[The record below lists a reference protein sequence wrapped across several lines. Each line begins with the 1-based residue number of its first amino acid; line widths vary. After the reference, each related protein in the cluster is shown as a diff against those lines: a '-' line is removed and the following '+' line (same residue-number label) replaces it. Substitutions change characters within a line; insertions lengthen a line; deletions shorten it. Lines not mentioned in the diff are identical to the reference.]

1 MSTNYPELTFKDVY
15 PLLTFMLEVKK
26 DPTLLDKSPYDD
38 AVKNALR
45 ELFFRNETNA
55 FSQEKSLENM
65 DLEQETI
72 RLYETMKNIELGEV
86 LDAREKIA
94 LVKLQASSLKDLL
107 DMMKES
113 KRIKNIRYFE
123 DTIFNILTDEQKEK
137 VKTLIM

>member
-1 MSTNYPELTFKDVY
+1 MSTKYPELRFKDVY

-26 DPTLLDKSPYDD
+26 NPSLLENSPYDD
-38 AVKNALR
+38 SVKNALR
-45 ELFFRNETNA
+45 ELFFRDDTVN
-55 FSQEKSLENM
+55 FSNKSLEDM

-72 RLYETMKNIELGEV
+72 RLYETMKNIEVGEV
-86 LDAREKIA
+86 LDAREKIS

-123 DTIFNILTDEQKEK
+123 DLIFDILTDEQKEK
-137 VKTLIM
+137 VKTLIS